1 MKNRIIIIVVLVAI
15 VGAITYRL
23 ATNKRTLDAQK
34 EVVKDVDIAVPAA
47 TYLLERKT
55 LDNNLIKSGKLIPVK
70 EASIMSTGNGKLNSV
85 NFNLGSYVK
94 KNTVIATID
103 SRLLQLNLEAAELNK
118 DKASKD
124 LTRFERLLEGE
135 ATTESTYQDVKF
147 NFDNASV
154 QIETINKQ
162 LQDNRI
168 KAPISGQIVR
178 KDVELGEFVG
188 AGSVLGHI
196 VDISQLKAKVM
207 VSEQDVYSLSVG
219 NKVSV
224 STDIY
229 PGQEFDGKISFISA
243 QGDAAHNYEVE
254 VTLSNSQKH
263 PLKAGTFAYVNFNRK
278 SLENLLVIPR
288 SALVESL
295 QNPFVYVVEN
305 ERAVKKTI
313 VIERDLGEFI
323 EISSGLSEGDIIVTS
338 GQINISEGTKI
349 NAIQSN

>member
-1 MKNRIIIIVVLVAI
+1 MKNRIIIIIVLAVI

-34 EVVKDVDIAVPAA
+34 EVTTDVDIAIPAA
-47 TYLLERKT
+47 TYVLGRKT
-55 LDNNLIKSGKLIPVK
+55 IDNNLIKSGKLIPLK
-70 EASIMSTGNGKLNSV
+70 EASIMSTGNGKLSSV
-85 NFNLGSYVK
+85 NFALGSYVK
-94 KNTVIATID
+94 QNAVIATID
-103 SRLLQLNLEAAELNK
+103 SRLLQLNLEAAQLNK

-124 LTRFERLLEGE
+124 LTRFQRLLEGE
-135 ATTESTYQDVKF
+135 ATTESSYQDVKF
-147 NFDNASV
+147 NHDNASV
-154 QIETINKQ
+154 QIETIQKQ

-168 KAPISGQIVR
+168 KSPISGQIVR

-188 AGSVLGHI
+188 AGAVLGHV

-207 VSEQDVYSLSVG
+207 VSEQDVYSLEVG

-229 PGQEFDGKISFISA
+229 PGQEFEGKISFISA
-243 QGDAAHNYEVE
+243 QGDAVHNYEVE

-278 SLENLLVIPR
+278 SLDDLLVIPR
-288 SALVESL
+288 SALVASI
-295 QNPFVYVVEN
+295 QNPFVYIIEN
-305 ERAVKKTI
+305 ERAVRKDV

-323 EISSGLSEGDIIVTS
+323 EISSGLSEGAVVIIS